1 MPKMRGLLRPKP
13 TISEEEMAFAQ
24 ERMAVRLEAIFGG
37 GVPGSGDSASAGDIS
52 SDGVE
57 TPDTADVGAAS
68 ASEPADPRATPGG
81 HRPSIVVEGDAGLVG
96 GQRDGGQVRLVG
108 VMARPEHDAAGD
120 GWDLP
125 FTLAT
130 PTPSTPMQTAP
141 DPGLD
146 DAPGP
151 DVEPV
156 AASAEPVVTTLVDVA
171 PAADATIAEPVR
183 RSHRGSRAT
192 GSAGV
197 HAHGSQVARTTRRKV
212 RAAPV
217 PTALCPY
224 CALVL
229 EPPPVASRR
238 CGRCR
243 QRICVKR
250 IEGRRVYLTEAA
262 VLVFDAERRR
272 EASSGRL
279 TRERGRWLRLAAAA
293 GAPADRQARLAAMLP
308 SEAVVASARALY
320 VATVERAF
328 RAAKRDH
335 EWEEA
340 SRIRREHATAL
351 YRLAR
356 SPLPP
361 PSDLVALF
369 REGVVAELRGIAE
382 ISRDAQMVSAGC
394 CDACRADDRQ
404 IFRIATELRAPRL
417 PHEAC
422 PRGLCRCRWDL
433 AARDRTA
440 MRRYLRRHPKTG
452 AEGVPQQLD
461 A

>member
-37 GVPGSGDSASAGDIS
+37 GAPDAVESAPAGEIS
-52 SDGVE
+52 SDGIG
-57 TPDTADVGAAS
+57 TPDTVDVGPAS
-68 ASEPADPRATPGG
+68 SSEPADPRPTRGG
-81 HRPSIVVEGDAGLVG
+81 PRPSIVVEGDAGLVG
-96 GQRDGGQVRLVG
+96 GHRDGGQGRLVG
-108 VMARPEHDAAGD
+108 VMARPDHDTAGD
-120 GWDLP
+120 GWELP
-125 FTLAT
+125 ITLAT
-130 PTPSTPMQTAP
+130 PYAP
-141 DPGLD
+141 APGLNGS
-146 DAPGP
+146 PGP
-151 DVEPV
+151 DAEPV
-156 AASAEPVVTTLVDVA
+156 AASAEPAVPALVGVA
-171 PAADATIAEPVR
+171 PAADVTITEPVR
-183 RSHRGSRAT
+183 RSRRGPRAT

-197 HAHGSQVARTTRRKV
+197 GAQGPQGARTTRRKV

-243 QRICVKR
+243 QRIRVKR
-250 IEGRRVYLTEAA
+250 IEGRPVYLTEAA
-262 VLVFDAERRR
+262 VLVFEAERRR

-279 TRERGRWLRLAAAA
+279 TRERDRWLRLAASA
-293 GAPADRQARLAAMLP
+293 GAPADRQARLAAAPP
-308 SEAVVASARALY
+308 SEAVVASARSLY

-335 EWEEA
+335 EWEQA
-340 SRIRREHATAL
+340 SRIRREHATTL

-361 PSDLVALF
+361 PIDLVALF
-369 REGVVAELRGIAE
+369 REGVAAELRGIAE

-440 MRRYLRRHPKTG
+440 IRRYLRRHPKTG
-452 AEGVPQQLD
+452 AEGVSQQLD